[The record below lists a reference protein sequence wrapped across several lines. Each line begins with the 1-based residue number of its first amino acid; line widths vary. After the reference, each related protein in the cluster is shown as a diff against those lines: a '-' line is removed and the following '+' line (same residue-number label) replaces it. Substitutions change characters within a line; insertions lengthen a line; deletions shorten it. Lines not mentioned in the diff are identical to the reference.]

1 LDPPLSDRGL
11 SQGREVAERFVG
23 HRLAG
28 LYSSD
33 LVRAMRTA
41 ELIGE
46 AAGVEPVAEIGLRE
60 IALGEWEGKTRE
72 ELIDEYPDL
81 WAQWSR
87 EPDWDIV
94 PGSEGAGPFAL
105 RVAETLERI
114 RARHPHGDV
123 VCVTHAGVI
132 QVAVL
137 EVVGRGSRG
146 MFPFVIENCSLT
158 VIQRRGPRTVVT
170 AVNDTC
176 HLA

>member
-1 LDPPLSDRGL
+1 MDPPLSDRGL
-11 SQGREVAERFVG
+11 SQGREVAERFAG

-41 ELIGE
+41 ELIGQ

-60 IALGEWEGKTRE
+60 IALGAWQGKTRE

-81 WAQWSR
+81 WARWSR

-94 PGSEGAGPFAL
+94 PGGEGAGPFAL
-105 RVAETLERI
+105 RVAATLERI
-114 RARHPHGDV
+114 RERHPHGDV

-146 MFPFVIENCSLT
+146 TFPFMIENCSLT
-158 VIQRRGPRTVVT
+158 VIQRSGRRTVVT

-176 HLA
+176 HLG